1 MRQSRSTARV
11 VTSGSQGADGRVRVP
26 HLRCGL
32 RCLSQPTLWGHASR
46 VPGRGWRGVAPL
58 PLRTP
63 SFPRRCRGSG
73 RAAGAAPR
81 NPPPVRRWLTHRTAM
96 VAARATSA
104 ELASGRAKA
113 VAIDSRMIEMAAIL
127 LFTGMGRSP
136 PTCKRP
142 RAISPTLDCR
152 RPHRSCG
159 VPVTV
164 SQLKARLRVTSMSRR
179 TARSRPSVWA
189 EAGEAPTDRQP
200 GLRRLA

>member
-1 MRQSRSTARV
+1 MR
-11 VTSGSQGADGRVRVP
+11 
-26 HLRCGL
+26 
-32 RCLSQPTLWGHASR
+32 QPTLWGHASR

-127 LFTGMGRSP
+127 LFTGIGTKS
-136 PTCKRP
+136 
-142 RAISPTLDCR
+142 ANL
-152 RPHRSCG
+152 
-159 VPVTV
+159 
-164 SQLKARLRVTSMSRR
+164 
-179 TARSRPSVWA
+179 
-189 EAGEAPTDRQP
+189 
-200 GLRRLA
+200 

>member
-1 MRQSRSTARV
+1 MLPAAPWGEVPWPCWSRSVRRRASGRCIQAEQAENARPGADSWTTGQAIWLATARYRRPDPSV
-11 VTSGSQGADGRVRVP
+11 DAPRSQC
-26 HLRCGL
+26 LRPE
-32 RCLSQPTLWGHASR
+32 SQPTLWGHASR

-96 VAARATSA
+96 VAARATSS

-127 LFTGMGRSP
+127 LF
-136 PTCKRP
+136 
-142 RAISPTLDCR
+142 
-152 RPHRSCG
+152 
-159 VPVTV
+159 
-164 SQLKARLRVTSMSRR
+164 
-179 TARSRPSVWA
+179 
-189 EAGEAPTDRQP
+189 AGIGTKSAN
-200 GLRRLA
+200 L